1 MREGG
6 RSGRR
11 EEWNNAESWR
21 ENCAR
26 CVLISYIFISH
37 PVQRRAEGAGATE
50 QRGLNKYPRV
60 HPLGIFLYSTRARGW
75 CPAGL
80 TRQTI
85 IYFSYEFNIRLLK
98 RHNILTR
105 HHFVSA
111 RWLSVIRIY
120 SKEKSFKNFRVI
132 YFSMNLSIF
141 FFFFNLCSIIDFIRR
156 NYRGKSRVQWSVRG
170 RCLFNGFL
178 KAPVDADEL
187 SSFVSKY
194 SITATRECLLV
205 CENAQRRELFPR
217 AQVVL
222 R

>member
-1 MREGG
+1 MP
-6 RSGRR
+6 
-11 EEWNNAESWR
+11 SWF
-21 ENCAR
+21 N
-26 CVLISYIFISH
+26 S
-37 PVQRRAEGAGATE
+37 
-50 QRGLNKYPRV
+50 
-60 HPLGIFLYSTRARGW
+60 
-75 CPAGL
+75 PA
-80 TRQTI
+80 TI

-111 RWLSVIRIY
+111 RWIFLIRIY
-120 SKEKSFKNFRVI
+120 FKERSFKNFHVI
-132 YFSMNLSIF
+132 YFSMNLLS
-141 FFFFNLCSIIDFIRR
+141 FFFNLCSIVDFIRW
-156 NYRGKSRVQWSVRG
+156 NYREKSRVQWSVRG
-170 RCLFNGFL
+170 RRLFNGFL